1 VSESPYQ
8 HIRIRPG
15 VFVLIRDKMGR
26 YLMLERSDGHGFEFV
41 KGGAE
46 VGESFEDAALREIK
60 EEIGMRV
67 TPNNLIELPVTL
79 SFRFPLKEGYE
90 IRIYKGFLII
100 MEKIDLEELVLDKFF
115 SSAKLMHLDEASKL
129 ISFPE
134 YYKVMKEVEELSKKI
149 KEKMRKR

>member
-1 VSESPYQ
+1 MYLTHPYQ

-41 KGGAE
+41 KGGVE
-46 VGESFEDAALREIK
+46 IGESFKDAALREIK

-67 TPNNLIELPVTL
+67 TPNNLIELTVTL

-90 IRIYKGFLII
+90 IRIYKGIF
-100 MEKIDLEELVLDKFF
+100 MEKIDLEALVLDKFF
-115 SSAKLMHLDEASKL
+115 SSAKINAA
-129 ISFPE
+129 
-134 YYKVMKEVEELSKKI
+134 
-149 KEKMRKR
+149 